1 MLIYAYIIDTRIA
14 FLKAYRY
21 FGMSILKHSNASL
34 SIDHFLENKTFLQ
47 EYLIHVHVIKN
58 CWKTTR

>member
-1 MLIYAYIIDTRIA
+1 
-14 FLKAYRY
+14 
-21 FGMSILKHSNASL
+21 MSILKHSNASL

-58 CWKTTR
+58 CW